1 MPNSIGAAVTK
12 FTSRLDEVLMQGT
25 VTSDLNLNQDL
36 LGEMRGNGTIEIA
49 TIAMDGLAD
58 HVRGAG
64 FVPGGMEL
72 TWEPYQLECER
83 DREFSIDVMDD
94 EERMLILSAKAMNTF
109 AREQVIPEVDAFR
122 FARMAENAG
131 NSEYE
136 VFTAAQAALD
146 AFDTAVEAIEDEG
159 GDPEQCILY
168 CSPAYRT
175 LLKKAQPWRVAEGG
189 TPDRR
194 FDVIDGTRIK
204 PVPKKRFNS
213 AIKLLDGKTTGEEKG
228 GFVVAEDGLPLNF
241 MLVDPRAVAAITKH
255 EKLRY
260 FAPDTNQKDDAHLWQ
275 YRLFHDLLVYA
286 QKKGLIYASFNGTKP
301 AEPTKPATPPQE
313 G

>member
-1 MPNSIGAAVTK
+1 MPNNLGSAVTK
-12 FTSRLDEVLMQGT
+12 FTKRLDQVLMEGT

-72 TWEPYQLECER
+72 TWEPYKLECER
-83 DREFSIDVMDD
+83 DREFSIDTLDD
-94 EERMLILSAKAMNTF
+94 EERELLLSANAMNTF
-109 AREQVIPEVDAFR
+109 AREEVVPEVDAFR
-122 FARMAENAG
+122 FARMSENAG
-131 NSEYE
+131 NLAYE
-136 VFTAAQAALD
+136 TFTAASAALD
-146 AFDTAVEAIEDEG
+146 AFDTACEAIQDEG

-168 CSPAYRT
+168 CTPAYRT
-175 LLKKAQPWRVAEGG
+175 LLKKAQPWRISEGA

-194 FDVIDGTRIK
+194 FTSIDGTRIK
-204 PVPKKRFNS
+204 SVPKKRFNS
-213 AIKLLDGKTTGEEKG
+213 AIDLLDGKSDGEEKG
-228 GFVVAEDGLPLNF
+228 GFKVAENGLPLNF

-286 QKKGLIYASFNGTKP
+286 KKKGLIYASLNGTKP
-301 AEPTKPATPPQE
+301 SGA
-313 G
+313 